1 MTNLTLTIAEII
13 DLAGFA
19 GLTFHQN
26 HLPEG
31 DDLEA
36 EVVIA
41 ECPKDGTKDEETG
54 RRIHT
59 KHIAYMADYPEE
71 GCMPLGPE
79 LEAHP

>member
-1 MTNLTLTIAEII
+1 MSAIQLTIAEII

-19 GLTFHQN
+19 GLTLHQN
-26 HLPEG
+26 SLPEG

-41 ECPKDGTKDEETG
+41 VCPEDGTKDEETG
-54 RRIHT
+54 RRIFT
-59 KHIAYMADYPEE
+59 KHVAYMADYPEE

-79 LEAHP
+79 LEPQQ